1 MATITRGGASAA
13 STGGFTAELPV
24 DAGGLV
30 SDYPGIARRLR

>member
-24 DAGGLV
+24 DAGGL
-30 SDYPGIARRLR
+30 DYPGIARRLR